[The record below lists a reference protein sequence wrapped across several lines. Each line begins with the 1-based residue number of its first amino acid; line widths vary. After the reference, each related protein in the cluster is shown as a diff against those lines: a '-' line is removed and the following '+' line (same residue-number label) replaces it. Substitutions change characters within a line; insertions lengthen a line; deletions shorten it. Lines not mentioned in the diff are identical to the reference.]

1 MTREQVEQ
9 ALRRA
14 EQLAD
19 EARAGLDRAVALMAQ
34 NVWTGPAAQRF
45 GQELAGQRQVL
56 VRACVEVVDELRAL
70 LARTPVDTRG

>member
-14 EQLAD
+14 EQLTD
-19 EARAGLDRAVALMAQ
+19 EAKTSLDRALALMAQ
-34 NVWTGPAAQRF
+34 NIWTGPAAQRF

-56 VRACVEVVDELRAL
+56 LSACTETVNELRAL
-70 LARTPVDTRG
+70 LARTPGDSPG

>member
-19 EARAGLDRAVALMAQ
+19 QARSRLDRPIALMGQ

-45 GQELAGQRQVL
+45 AGELTAQRQIL
-56 VRACVEVVDELRAL
+56 IGACAGAVEELRAL
-70 LARTPVDTRG
+70 LARTPADSPG

>member
-14 EQLAD
+14 EQLTDQAKP
-19 EARAGLDRAVALMAQ
+19 GLDWALSLMAQ

-45 GQELAGQRQVL
+45 ADELTAHRQAL
-56 VRACVEVVDELRAL
+56 IGACGSAVDELRAL
-70 LARTPVDTRG
+70 LARMPADTSG

>member
-14 EQLAD
+14 QELSDQAWF
-19 EARAGLDRAVALMAQ
+19 ALDRATSLMAQ

-45 GQELAGQRQVL
+45 ADELSGQREAM
-56 VRACVEVVDELRAL
+56 RRGCAGAVDELRAL
-70 LARTPVDTRG
+70 LARTPADSSG

>member
-14 EQLAD
+14 EQLTD
-19 EARAGLDRAVALMAQ
+19 EAKTSLDRATTLMAQ

-45 GQELAGQRQVL
+45 GQELTGQRQL
-56 VRACVEVVDELRAL
+56 LLRACAEAVDEFRAL
-70 LARTPVDTRG
+70 LARTPADSPG

>member
-14 EQLAD
+14 EELTDQ
-19 EARAGLDRAVALMAQ
+19 ARPSLDRAVTLMAQ

-45 GQELAGQRQVL
+45 AEELVAQRQL
-56 VRACVEVVDELRAL
+56 LLRACTGAVDELRAL
-70 LARTPVDTRG
+70 LARTPADSTR

>member
-19 EARAGLDRAVALMAQ
+19 QARPALDRVAALMGQ
-34 NVWTGPAAQRF
+34 NIWTGPASQRFADELAAQRQALSR
-45 GQELAGQRQVL
+45 GCAD
-56 VRACVEVVDELRAL
+56 VVDELRAL
-70 LARTPVDTRG
+70 LARTPADRPG

>member
-19 EARAGLDRAVALMAQ
+19 EARTSLDRAVSLMSQ
-34 NVWTGPAAQRF
+34 NIWTGPAAQRF
-45 GQELAGQRQVL
+45 GHELTGQRQVL
-56 VRACVEVVDELRAL
+56 VTACTEAVDELRAL
-70 LARTPVDTRG
+70 LARTPMDSPS